1 MANQVHIVFTEKE
14 ASQYRR
20 KVLLLWTGQ
29 YAVFALLFSSAILV
43 SETSKIGAA
52 ALLIAMVVNACF
64 SMMKLPF
71 FDDVKELNGSQYKEV
86 NDALL
91 ELPELQP
98 IFSSALSANKVLRK
112 RDYDFVREHY
122 APFKNAQGKAL
133 ATHSIKG
140 LIP

>member
-20 KVLLLWTGQ
+20 KVFLLWTGQ

-71 FDDVKELNGSQYKEV
+71 LDDVKELNGSQYKEV

-98 IFSSALSANKVLRK
+98 IFSSALSTNKVLRE

-122 APFKNAQGKAL
+122 APFKNAQDKAL